1 MVRHPRD
8 NRNCSRKKRA
18 EVSAQLC
25 YMAQKGP
32 PNEARCEV
40 ELMKIE
46 RLLSMFLRRG
56 MRMVMNKGLN
66 AGIDRMTRGQAGDE
80 DPHAKARRTE
90 ANQMARKAKQGA
102 KIARRMGRL

>member
-1 MVRHPRD
+1 M
-8 NRNCSRKKRA
+8 
-18 EVSAQLC
+18 
-25 YMAQKGP
+25 
-32 PNEARCEV
+32 NEARCEV
-40 ELMKIE
+40 ELMNIE